1 MRVATTETALATV
14 RFSLFAS
21 LPRIITGIALIA
33 AGALGSWSVFD
44 ILWMLIGTVL
54 TIAGLGLLTQRGLV
68 VMPREVV
75 VQNMLGGPV
84 RRYPFERLSDLVV
97 TGEDLYVAGTPVVL
111 ATRFSNL
118 SAEDWRAME
127 LELRAAAREWDGEEE
142 EDGAEEDDHEDDE

>member
-1 MRVATTETALATV
+1 MLGARGDDRDRAGDRTLQ
-14 RFSLFAS
+14 SLRE
-21 LPRIITGIALIA
+21 PPEDRCG
-33 AGALGSWSVFD
+33 
-44 ILWMLIGTVL
+44 
-54 TIAGLGLLTQRGLV
+54 IAGLGLLTQRGLV